1 MSNNVFVKSGR
12 VTDILA
18 NATTTSTG
26 SWMFKDAPKAS
37 FQATVTGTGAVT
49 ATVVFDVSNDGEN
62 AVSTT
67 LGTITLSGTTSA
79 SDGFTTDAPWKYVRA
94 RVTAISGTG
103 ATVNVN
109 QCV

>member
-49 ATVVFDVSNDGEN
+49 ATVV
-62 AVSTT
+62 
-67 LGTITLSGTTSA
+67 
-79 SDGFTTDAPWKYVRA
+79 
-94 RVTAISGTG
+94 IS
-103 ATVNVN
+103 
-109 QCV
+109 